1 MVARPLTIVQMLPEL
16 ITGGV
21 ERGTLEIGGFLV
33 KNGHRSLV
41 VSNGGPMVDALVKT
55 GTEHMTLP
63 VGEKNPRA
71 LGCIPRLRQ
80 LFKKEKVD
88 ILHLR
93 SRVPAWVGL
102 LTARTLPCTARPR
115 IVTTFHGFYSV
126 NPYSAVMTRGERV
139 IAVSQLI
146 SDHIRDRYGVGGD
159 HVKVIHRG
167 FDATC
172 FDPLLVDNHQVA
184 DLRAKWD
191 IDKTRGPVLMLPG
204 RFTELKGHRLFL
216 TALEKIKHLSWTAVL
231 VGDERENP
239 EYAAQLKRETTQKGL
254 EDRIVFAGH
263 CDNMPAA
270 FMLCDVTI
278 SASIHPESFGR
289 VGVESQAMGVPVV
302 ATAHGGSLETIIPE
316 KTGWLFS
323 PVDTDGFARALAEAV
338 QDETQR
344 KAMGHRA
351 KAWVTTH
358 FTTARMCEKT
368 LALYEELMSSPPAG
382 NDKTTQKAAV

>member
-21 ERGTLEIGGFLV
+21 ERGTLEIGAFLV
-33 KNGHRSLV
+33 KKGHRSIV
-41 VSNGGPMVDALVKT
+41 VSKGGPMVQALVKK
-55 GTEHMTLP
+55 GSEHITLP

-71 LGCIPRLRQ
+71 LLCIPRLRQ
-80 LFKKEKVD
+80 LFVKEKVD

-102 LTARTLPCTARPR
+102 LAARSIHYTARPR

-126 NPYSAVMTRGERV
+126 NPYSAVMTKGERV

-146 SDHIRDRYGVGGD
+146 LDHISDQYGVCGD

-172 FDPLLVDNHQVA
+172 FDPLLVDKHQVA
-184 DLRAKWD
+184 DLRVKWG
-191 IDKTRGPVLMLPG
+191 IDTTKGPVLMLPG

-216 TALEKIKHLSWTAVL
+216 SALEKIKHLSWTAVL
-231 VGDERENP
+231 VGDEREKP
-239 EYAAQLKRETTQKGL
+239 DYAAQLKKETKQKGL
-254 EDRIVFAGH
+254 GDRVVFAGH
-263 CDNMPAA
+263 CH
-270 FMLCDVTI
+270 TI

-302 ATAHGGSLETIIPE
+302 ATAHGGSLETIIPGE
-316 KTGWLFS
+316 TGWLFFPS
-323 PVDTDGFARALAEAV
+323 DVDGFARALAEAV
-338 QDETQR
+338 HDETKR
-344 KAMGHRA
+344 KAMGDRA
-351 KAWVTTH
+351 RTWVANH
-358 FTTARMCEKT
+358 FTTALMCKKT
-368 LALYEELMSSPPAG
+368 LLLYEDLMATPPSCRWW
-382 NDKTTQKAAV
+382 